1 MFLKV
6 TGVCKANCPLL
17 NPGFSPRMDFKESKN
32 PVTEH
37 KITRL
42 CLFLGKNYIASTR
55 HRKKVSITQRLR
67 ATSPRKALRR
77 TTKKTIKQVTKW
89 REELPVNNYFECKQT
104 KWSIRKTKDEGD
116 RMNKNARPIHMLP
129 IRDSFQTWRH
139 IHNKNEGM
147 EKHLSCKSKWQERV
161 AILASDR
168 TDFLKQRVKL

>member
-1 MFLKV
+1 
-6 TGVCKANCPLL
+6 
-17 NPGFSPRMDFKESKN
+17 MDFKESKN

-55 HRKKVSITQRLR
+55 DRKKVSITQRLR

-104 KWSIRKTKDEGD
+104 K
-116 RMNKNARPIHMLP
+116 
-129 IRDSFQTWRH
+129 
-139 IHNKNEGM
+139 
-147 EKHLSCKSKWQERV
+147 
-161 AILASDR
+161 
-168 TDFLKQRVKL
+168 